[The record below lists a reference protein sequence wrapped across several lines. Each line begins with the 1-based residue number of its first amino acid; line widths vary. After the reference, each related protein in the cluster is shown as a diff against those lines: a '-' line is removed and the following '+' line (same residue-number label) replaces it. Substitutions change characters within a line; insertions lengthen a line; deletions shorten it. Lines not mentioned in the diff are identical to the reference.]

1 MKITLKISVLAVL
14 MVGVAVT
21 TRAQNN
27 KYNEEITII
36 APYDPIIPDAFKLN
50 QNPSSVDTSTTKP
63 RMNYQINVN
72 PLTFKPELAT
82 LAPTKL
88 ANDPQEKLQ
97 RNYIKA
103 GAGNYSS
110 FYGEL
115 FAGSLRSK
123 KHLVAFNLKH
133 RSTLGKIDDYLDP
146 SNDKTQGTF
155 LAEKYLNKTV
165 LSADVDAFRRVLHYY
180 GINTSTYEMALPDK
194 DIYRQRFFG
203 AGGSLGIRSA
213 NAGNQKVNYWVKA
226 GYHYLED
233 INKNL
238 EHNVN
243 VDLNINKGFKW
254 FRKADY
260 QLYSVGANVNYV
272 GAQMDPFKFSSLIY
286 KINPA
291 AEVHFGEYMLKAGL
305 NLNITD
311 DSITKPYLSP
321 QLEAAVQFADE
332 AVRVF
337 VGMDGGVKQNT
348 LAELIKQ
355 NEYMDSNVFL
365 SYTYEKFRIYG
376 GFKTNIS
383 QNFNLNA
390 SISHSTLENIPFFTA
405 RYVSEVHGPIY
416 GLTYD
421 DGTLLKISAAFNWL
435 KSEKLTMVLS
445 GEYNKYD
452 LDELE
457 HPYFIPEYVANL
469 GARYTIN
476 PKLTCKIS
484 ATYHSNTWSNYHG
497 SALPADPYF
506 VKMKG
511 WFDESIGAEYK
522 FNKSLS
528 FWLDLNNVAAQRY
541 SIWNEYVS
549 YKFNF
554 LAGAAYAF

>member
-1 MKITLKISVLAVL
+1 MKVTIKISLPALLILVFA
-14 MVGVAVT
+14 GSIQ
-21 TRAQNN
+21 AQIN

-50 QNPSSVDTSTTKP
+50 QNPSSVDTATTKP
-63 RMNYQINVN
+63 KMNYQVNVN
-72 PLTFKPELAT
+72 PLNFKPDLAT

-88 ANDPQEKLQ
+88 ANEPQEKLQ

-146 SNDKTQGTF
+146 GNDRTQGTF

-165 LSADVDAFRRVLHYY
+165 LSADLDAFRRVLHYY
-180 GINTSTYEMALPDK
+180 GLNTLSETLPDK
-194 DIYRQRFFG
+194 DTYKQRFFG
-203 AGGSLGIRSA
+203 AGGTLGVRSA
-213 NAGNQKVNYWVKA
+213 NTGNQRVNYWVKA

-238 EHNVN
+238 EHNVT
-243 VDLNINKGFKW
+243 VDMNINKGFKW

-272 GAQMDPFKFSSLIY
+272 GAKKDLFNFNSLIY
-286 KINPA
+286 KVNPT
-291 AEVHFGEYMLKAGL
+291 AEVHFGEYSIKAGL

-311 DSITKPYLSP
+311 DSITKPYLFP

-332 AVRVF
+332 AVRIYI
-337 VGMDGGVKQNT
+337 GMDGGVKQNT
-348 LAELIKQ
+348 LAGLIKT
-355 NEYMDSNVFL
+355 NEFMSSNTFL
-365 SYTYEKFRIYG
+365 SFTYEKFKIYG

-383 QNFNLNA
+383 KNFNLNA
-390 SISHSTLENIPFFTA
+390 SISHSTLENISFFDANSVTSFS
-405 RYVSEVHGPIY
+405 YGPTY
-416 GLTYD
+416 GLLFD
-421 DGTLLKISAAFNWL
+421 DGTLLNISAAFNWL
-435 KSEKLTMVLS
+435 KSERLTMILS

-452 LDELE
+452 LDTYE
-457 HPYFIPEYVANL
+457 HQYFVPEYVANL
-469 GARYTIN
+469 GARYAIN
-476 PKLTCKIS
+476 SKLTCKLN
-484 ATYHSNTWSNYHG
+484 ATYHSFTYSNYIG
-497 SALPADPYF
+497 QTDPPQPFYM
-506 VKMKG
+506 KMKG

-541 SIWNEYVS
+541 VIWNDYPS

>member
-1 MKITLKISVLAVL
+1 MKINIKISVLAVL
-14 MVGVAVT
+14 MVSLSGT
-21 TRAQNN
+21 TFAQNN

-88 ANDPQEKLQ
+88 ANEPQEKLQ

-133 RSTLGKIDDYLDP
+133 RSTLGKIDEYLDP

-180 GINTSTYEMALPDK
+180 GMNTSLLDIALPDK
-194 DIYRQRFFG
+194 DDYKQRFFG

-213 NAGNQKVNYWVKA
+213 IAGNQKVNYQVKA

-243 VDLNINKGFKW
+243 VDLNMNKGFRW

-272 GAQMDPFKFSSLIY
+272 GTKDDFGSYNSLIY
-286 KINPA
+286 KINPT
-291 AEVHFGEYMLKAGL
+291 AEVHFGEYSLKAGL

-321 QLEAAVQFADE
+321 QLEAAVQFADK

-337 VGMDGGVKQNT
+337 IGMDGGVKQNT
-348 LAELIKQ
+348 LAELIKI
-355 NEYMDSNVFL
+355 NEYMGSNVIQ
-365 SYTYEKFRIYG
+365 SYTYEKFKIYG

-390 SISHSTLENIPFFTA
+390 SISHSSFENIPFFFA
-405 RYVSEVHGPIY
+405 IGSPSHGPTY
-416 GLTYD
+416 GLVYD

-457 HPYFIPEYVANL
+457 HPYFMPEYTANL
-469 GARYTIN
+469 GARYAIN
-476 PKLTCKIS
+476 AKLTCKLN
-484 ATYHSNTWSNYHG
+484 ATYHSNSWSNYLG
-497 SALPADPYF
+497 STLPAEPYY
-506 VKMKG
+506 VKIKG

-541 SIWNEYVS
+541 IIWSDYVS

-554 LAGAAYAF
+554 LAGASYAF

>member
-1 MKITLKISVLAVL
+1 MKVTLKISLLSIL
-14 MVGVAVT
+14 MVLFGST
-21 TRAQNN
+21 IQAQVD
-27 KYNEEITII
+27 KYNEVTII

-50 QNPSSVDTSTTKP
+50 QNPSSVDTATSKP
-63 RMNYQINVN
+63 KMNYLLNIN
-72 PLTFKPELAT
+72 PLTFKPELVT

-88 ANDPQEKLQ
+88 ANDPPEKLQ

-133 RSTLGKIDDYLDP
+133 RSTLGKIDDYLNP
-146 SNDKTQGTF
+146 ANDKTQGTF

-180 GINTSTYEMALPDK
+180 GMYDTNAVLPDK
-194 DIYRQRFFG
+194 DTYKQRFFG
-203 AGGSLGIRSA
+203 AGGTLGVRSA

-238 EHNVN
+238 EHNIN
-243 VDLNINKGFKW
+243 VDMNINKGFKW
-254 FRKADY
+254 FNKADY

-272 GAQMDPFKFSSLIY
+272 GAKDTLQSFNSLIY
-286 KINPA
+286 KINPT
-291 AEVHFGEYMLKAGL
+291 AEVHFGEYSIKAGL
-305 NLNITD
+305 SLNITD
-311 DSITKPYLSP
+311 DSITKPYLFP
-321 QLEAAVQFADE
+321 QLEAAVQFADK
-332 AVRVF
+332 AVRIYI
-337 VGMDGGVKQNT
+337 GMDGGVKQNT
-348 LAELIKQ
+348 LAGLIKT
-355 NEYMDSNVFL
+355 NEYMNSNTFL
-365 SYTYEKFRIYG
+365 SYTYEKFKIYG

-383 QNFNLNA
+383 KNFNLNA
-390 SISHSTLENIPFFTA
+390 SISHSTLENIPFFYA
-405 RYVSEVHGPIY
+405 NSMASIQGPTY
-416 GLTYD
+416 SLLYD
-421 DGTLLKISAAFNWL
+421 DGTLLNISAAFNWL

-452 LDELE
+452 LDFYE
-457 HPYFIPEYVANL
+457 HQYFVPEYVANL
-469 GARYTIN
+469 GARYAIN
-476 PKLTCKIS
+476 PKLTCKLN
-484 ATYHSNTWSNYHG
+484 ATYHSNTWSNYIG
-497 SALPADPYF
+497 QTDPPEPFY
-506 VKMKG
+506 KPMKG
-511 WFDESIGAEYK
+511 WFDESLGAEYK

-541 SIWNEYVS
+541 MIWNDYPS